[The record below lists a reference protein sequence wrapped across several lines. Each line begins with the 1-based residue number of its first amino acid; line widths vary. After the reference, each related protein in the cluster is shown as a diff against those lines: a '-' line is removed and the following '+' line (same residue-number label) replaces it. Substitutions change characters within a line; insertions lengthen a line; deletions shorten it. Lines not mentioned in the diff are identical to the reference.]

1 MNIEELKLVLE
12 AINQFTSQ
20 ATTAGIWWAVLH
32 YVLPAITKI
41 TGFIVA
47 GVVAVKITKYVASTN
62 EWAAA
67 GRRVSKAYGGS
78 GYSMMGHN
86 DEQAINNAVTLAI
99 VRKAAEKSEKQ

>member
-20 ATTAGIWWAVLH
+20 ATTAGIWWAALH
-32 YVLPAITKI
+32 YTLPALTKI
-41 TGFIVA
+41 IGFL
-47 GVVAVKITKYVASTN
+47 VVGTVLVKIAKLITGSF